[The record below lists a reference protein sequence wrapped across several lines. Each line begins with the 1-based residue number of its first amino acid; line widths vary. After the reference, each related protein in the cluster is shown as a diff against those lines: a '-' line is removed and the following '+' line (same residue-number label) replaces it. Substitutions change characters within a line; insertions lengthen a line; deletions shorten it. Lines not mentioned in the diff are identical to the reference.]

1 MEKKFK
7 KLVVCCIV
15 MCLMVTLTPSI
26 KAYAITRN
34 DVSQKL
40 ESLMKQYVGRTGTWS
55 YAGGSQCYGFAH
67 MIFDNVFNCYRC
79 LFKNQIFYKFRKTIC
94 LIVLRFHLIEKEF

>member
-1 MEKKFK
+1 MKKKFK

-67 MIFDNVFNCYRC
+67 MIFDNVFNRGAKQ
-79 LFKNQIFYKFRKTIC
+79 LVTVRFQVIQQITN
-94 LIVLRFHLIEKEF
+94 

>member
-40 ESLMKQYVGRTGTWS
+40 EM
-55 YAGGSQCYGFAH
+55 H
-67 MIFDNVFNCYRC
+67 
-79 LFKNQIFYKFRKTIC
+79 LFVCDISPFC
-94 LIVLRFHLIEKEF
+94 